1 MAVSRVRLLC
11 PLQPLV
17 TVAGTPH
24 LVFPS
29 SLNYYVSFAPFLPPL
44 ISRAS
49 MYIHAIFGFA
59 TEQSI
64 CVQGSLPMA
73 PTPSYPNT
81 RLSCDNGTV
90 NRATN
95 RCRTHSIST
104 RSLRPGSSVERSYDT
119 MLRVARRYYYDTLS
133 RLGSEPRYISCHR
146 SRLCVLPRH
155 YRLGPSNGPRGVFKY
170 TLDRYLVPLRGRR
183 FVS

>member
-1 MAVSRVRLLC
+1 MRIATCYLIGGVLFGSISC
-11 PLQPLV
+11 SQPLG

-24 LVFPS
+24 LVFLLLACLCTYMQ
-29 SLNYYVSFAPFLPPL
+29 SLVSLQSNLSVYRVPFQWHQHPL
-44 ISRAS
+44 TQTR
-49 MYIHAIFGFA
+49 
-59 TEQSI
+59 
-64 CVQGSLPMA
+64 PM
-73 PTPSYPNT
+73 N
-81 RLSCDNGTV
+81 RSC
-90 NRATN
+90 TN
-95 RCRTHSIST
+95 SIST
-104 RSLRPGSSVERSYDT
+104 RSLRPGSPVERSYDT

-170 TLDRYLVPLRGRR
+170 TLDRYLLLLRGRR